1 MKREVVRS
9 GCVAAIGFSTFWL
22 FGFAIGTFVSGTVSN
37 PVPAI
42 VAAVVL
48 AAAGLCWA
56 RTSR

>member
-22 FGFAIGTFVSGTVSN
+22 LGFAIGSLVSGSVSN

-48 AAAGLCWA
+48 AAAVLCWA
-56 RTSR
+56 RISH